1 MKKLLCVLLTLSL
14 ILCAA
19 ALAEGTYNQ
28 NTSTASTTLTTTING
43 PDAPS
48 YTLIIPSTLTITPNA
63 TSTTLTV
70 QLTEANN
77 ANSIRVETA
86 ANGSMTISA
95 KRFAFTTPMVRSVFR
110 YPCRSI
116 SSQTSANCSLRFCSA
131 GVSFLSFF
139 AIVPCSDPKIFIIVP
154 RQTGDCKKV

>member
-28 NTSTASTTLTTTING
+28 NNSTASTTLTTTIKG

-70 QLTEANN
+70 QLTEVNN

-86 ANGSMTISA
+86 ANGSMTNGSGGTIEFTVTSNELSFGNFSSLPSAKTMAIGITAEQWQQAAAGTYTGTMSFTISA
-95 KRFAFTTPMVRSVFR
+95 E
-110 YPCRSI
+110 
-116 SSQTSANCSLRFCSA
+116 
-131 GVSFLSFF
+131 
-139 AIVPCSDPKIFIIVP
+139 
-154 RQTGDCKKV
+154 

>member
-1 MKKLLCVLLTLSL
+1 MKKLLCALLTLSL
-14 ILCAA
+14 IFCAA
-19 ALAEGTYNQ
+19 ALAEGTYDEDD
-28 NTSTASTTLTTTING
+28 STASTTLTTTIKG

-86 ANGSMTISA
+86 ANGSMTNGSGGTIEFTVTSNELSFGNFNALPATKTMSIGITAEQWQQAAAGTYTGTMSFTISA
-95 KRFAFTTPMVRSVFR
+95 E
-110 YPCRSI
+110 
-116 SSQTSANCSLRFCSA
+116 
-131 GVSFLSFF
+131 
-139 AIVPCSDPKIFIIVP
+139 
-154 RQTGDCKKV
+154 

>member
-1 MKKLLCVLLTLSL
+1 MKKLLCALLTLSL
-14 ILCAA
+14 IFCAA
-19 ALAEGTYNQ
+19 ALAEDTYDESD
-28 NTSTASTTLTTTING
+28 STASTTLTTTIKG

-86 ANGSMTISA
+86 ANGSMTNGSGGTIEFTVTSNELSFGNFSSLPRAKTMAIRITAEQWQQAAAGTYTGTMSFTISA
-95 KRFAFTTPMVRSVFR
+95 E
-110 YPCRSI
+110 
-116 SSQTSANCSLRFCSA
+116 
-131 GVSFLSFF
+131 
-139 AIVPCSDPKIFIIVP
+139 
-154 RQTGDCKKV
+154 

>member
-19 ALAEGTYNQ
+19 ALAEDTYDESD
-28 NTSTASTTLTTTING
+28 STASTTLTTTIKG

-86 ANGSMTISA
+86 ANGSMTNGSGGTIEFTVTSNELTFSNFANLPATKTMAIGITAEQWQQAAAGTYTGTMSFTISA
-95 KRFAFTTPMVRSVFR
+95 E
-110 YPCRSI
+110 
-116 SSQTSANCSLRFCSA
+116 
-131 GVSFLSFF
+131 
-139 AIVPCSDPKIFIIVP
+139 
-154 RQTGDCKKV
+154 

>member
-14 ILCAA
+14 IFCAA
-19 ALAEGTYNQ
+19 ALAEGTYDEDD
-28 NTSTASTTLTTTING
+28 STASTTLTTTIKG

-86 ANGSMTISA
+86 ANGSMTNGSGGTIEFTVTSNELSFSNFSSLPSA
-95 KRFAFTTPMVRSVFR
+95 KTMAIGITAE
-110 YPCRSI
+110 
-116 SSQTSANCSLRFCSA
+116 QWQQAAA
-131 GVSFLSFF
+131 GTVH
-139 AIVPCSDPKIFIIVP
+139 VEE
-154 RQTGDCKKV
+154 T

>member
-14 ILCAA
+14 ILCAT

-28 NTSTASTTLTTTING
+28 NNSTASTTLTTTIKG

-63 TSTTLTV
+63 TSATLTV

-77 ANSIRVETA
+77 VNSIRVETA
-86 ANGSMTISA
+86 ANGSMTNGSGGTIEFTVTSNEISFGNFSSLPSAKTMAIGITAEQWQQAAAGTYTGTMSFTISA
-95 KRFAFTTPMVRSVFR
+95 E
-110 YPCRSI
+110 
-116 SSQTSANCSLRFCSA
+116 
-131 GVSFLSFF
+131 
-139 AIVPCSDPKIFIIVP
+139 
-154 RQTGDCKKV
+154 

>member
-1 MKKLLCVLLTLSL
+1 MKKLLCVLLTLTLTLSL
-14 ILCAA
+14 ILCTT
-19 ALAEGTYNQ
+19 ALAEDTYDEDD
-28 NTSTASTTLTTTING
+28 STASTTLTTTIKG

-86 ANGSMTISA
+86 ANGSMTNGSGGTIEFTVTSNELSFGNFSSLPSAKTMAIGITAEQWQQAAAGTYTGTMSFTISA
-95 KRFAFTTPMVRSVFR
+95 E
-110 YPCRSI
+110 
-116 SSQTSANCSLRFCSA
+116 
-131 GVSFLSFF
+131 
-139 AIVPCSDPKIFIIVP
+139 
-154 RQTGDCKKV
+154 

>member
-19 ALAEGTYNQ
+19 ALAEDTYDEDD
-28 NTSTASTTLTTTING
+28 STASTTLTTTIKG

-70 QLTEANN
+70 QLMEQKNTSEISITT
-77 ANSIRVETA
+77 ANS
-86 ANGSMTISA
+86 GSMTNGSGGTIEFTVTSNELSFSNFANLPATKTMTINITSAEWQQAAAGTYTGTMSFTISA
-95 KRFAFTTPMVRSVFR
+95 E
-110 YPCRSI
+110 
-116 SSQTSANCSLRFCSA
+116 
-131 GVSFLSFF
+131 
-139 AIVPCSDPKIFIIVP
+139 
-154 RQTGDCKKV
+154 

>member
-19 ALAEGTYNQ
+19 ALAEGTYDESD
-28 NTSTASTTLTTTING
+28 STASTTLTTTIKG

-70 QLTEANN
+70 QLMEQKNTSEISITT
-77 ANSIRVETA
+77 ANS
-86 ANGSMTISA
+86 GSMTNGSGGTIEFTVTSNELSFGNFSSLPSAKTMAIGITAEQWQQAAAGTYTGTMSFTISA
-95 KRFAFTTPMVRSVFR
+95 E
-110 YPCRSI
+110 
-116 SSQTSANCSLRFCSA
+116 
-131 GVSFLSFF
+131 
-139 AIVPCSDPKIFIIVP
+139 
-154 RQTGDCKKV
+154 

>member
-1 MKKLLCVLLTLSL
+1 MKKLLCALLTLSL
-14 ILCAA
+14 IFCAA
-19 ALAEGTYNQ
+19 ALAEDTYDESD
-28 NTSTASTTLTTTING
+28 STASTTLTTTIKG

-86 ANGSMTISA
+86 ANGSMTNGSGGTIEFTVTSNELSFGNFNALPATKTMSIGITAEQWQQAAAGTYTGTMSFTISA
-95 KRFAFTTPMVRSVFR
+95 E
-110 YPCRSI
+110 
-116 SSQTSANCSLRFCSA
+116 
-131 GVSFLSFF
+131 
-139 AIVPCSDPKIFIIVP
+139 
-154 RQTGDCKKV
+154 

>member
-1 MKKLLCVLLTLSL
+1 MKKLLCALLTLSL
-14 ILCAA
+14 IFCAA
-19 ALAEGTYNQ
+19 ALAEDTYDESD
-28 NTSTASTTLTTTING
+28 STASTTLTTTIKG

-86 ANGSMTISA
+86 ANGSMTNGSGGIIEFTVTSNELSFGNFNALPATKTMSIGITAEQWQQAAAGTYTGTMSFTISA
-95 KRFAFTTPMVRSVFR
+95 E
-110 YPCRSI
+110 
-116 SSQTSANCSLRFCSA
+116 
-131 GVSFLSFF
+131 
-139 AIVPCSDPKIFIIVP
+139 
-154 RQTGDCKKV
+154 

>member
-19 ALAEGTYNQ
+19 ALAEDTYDESD
-28 NTSTASTTLTTTING
+28 STASTTLTTTIKG

-77 ANSIRVETA
+77 AYSIRVETA
-86 ANGSMTISA
+86 ANGSMTNGSGGTIEFTVTSNELTFSNFANLPATKTMAIGITAEQWQQAAAGTYTGTMSFTISA
-95 KRFAFTTPMVRSVFR
+95 E
-110 YPCRSI
+110 
-116 SSQTSANCSLRFCSA
+116 
-131 GVSFLSFF
+131 
-139 AIVPCSDPKIFIIVP
+139 
-154 RQTGDCKKV
+154 

>member
-19 ALAEGTYNQ
+19 ALAEDTYDEDD
-28 NTSTASTTLTTTING
+28 STASTTLTTTIKG

-77 ANSIRVETA
+77 ADAIRVETA
-86 ANGSMTISA
+86 ANGSMTNGSGGTIDFTVTSNELTFSNFSSLPSAKTMVIGITAEQWQQAAAGTYTGTMSFTISA
-95 KRFAFTTPMVRSVFR
+95 E
-110 YPCRSI
+110 
-116 SSQTSANCSLRFCSA
+116 
-131 GVSFLSFF
+131 
-139 AIVPCSDPKIFIIVP
+139 
-154 RQTGDCKKV
+154 

>member
-19 ALAEGTYNQ
+19 ALAEDTYDEDD
-28 NTSTASTTLTTTING
+28 STASTTLTTTIKG

-86 ANGSMTISA
+86 ANGSMTNGSGGTIEFTVTSNELSFGNFSSLPSAKTMAIGITAEQWQQAAARTYTGTMSFTISA
-95 KRFAFTTPMVRSVFR
+95 E
-110 YPCRSI
+110 
-116 SSQTSANCSLRFCSA
+116 
-131 GVSFLSFF
+131 
-139 AIVPCSDPKIFIIVP
+139 
-154 RQTGDCKKV
+154 

>member
-19 ALAEGTYNQ
+19 ALAEDTYDEDD
-28 NTSTASTTLTTTING
+28 STASTTLTTTIKG

-70 QLTEANN
+70 QLMEQKNTSEISITT
-77 ANSIRVETA
+77 ANS
-86 ANGSMTISA
+86 GSMTNGSDGTIDFTVTSNELSFSNFSSLPRTKTMTINITEEQWQQAAAGTYTGTMSFTISA
-95 KRFAFTTPMVRSVFR
+95 E
-110 YPCRSI
+110 
-116 SSQTSANCSLRFCSA
+116 
-131 GVSFLSFF
+131 
-139 AIVPCSDPKIFIIVP
+139 
-154 RQTGDCKKV
+154 

>member
-14 ILCAA
+14 ILCAT

-28 NTSTASTTLTTTING
+28 NNSTASTTLTTTIKG

-86 ANGSMTISA
+86 ANGSMTNGSGGTIEFTVTSNELSFGNFSSLPSAKTMAIGITAEQWQQAAAGTYTGTMSFTISA
-95 KRFAFTTPMVRSVFR
+95 E
-110 YPCRSI
+110 
-116 SSQTSANCSLRFCSA
+116 
-131 GVSFLSFF
+131 
-139 AIVPCSDPKIFIIVP
+139 
-154 RQTGDCKKV
+154 

>member
-19 ALAEGTYNQ
+19 ALAEDTYDEDD
-28 NTSTASTTLTTTING
+28 STASTTLTTTIKG

-86 ANGSMTISA
+86 ANGSMTNGSGRNHRIH
-95 KRFAFTTPMVRSVFR
+95 R
-110 YPCRSI
+110 YV
-116 SSQTSANCSLRFCSA
+116 Q
-131 GVSFLSFF
+131 
-139 AIVPCSDPKIFIIVP
+139 
-154 RQTGDCKKV
+154 

>member
-19 ALAEGTYNQ
+19 ALAEDTYDEDD
-28 NTSTASTTLTTTING
+28 STASTTLTTTIKG

-86 ANGSMTISA
+86 ANGSMTNGSGGTIEFTVTSNELSFGNFSSLPSA
-95 KRFAFTTPMVRSVFR
+95 KTMAIGITAE
-110 YPCRSI
+110 
-116 SSQTSANCSLRFCSA
+116 QWQQAAA
-131 GVSFLSFF
+131 G
-139 AIVPCSDPKIFIIVP
+139 
-154 RQTGDCKKV
+154 T

>member
-19 ALAEGTYNQ
+19 ALAEDTYDEDD
-28 NTSTASTTLTTTING
+28 STASTTLTTTIKG

-86 ANGSMTISA
+86 ANGSMTNGSGGTIEFTVTSNELSFGNFSSLPSAKTMYINITSEEWQQAAAGIYTGTMSFTISA
-95 KRFAFTTPMVRSVFR
+95 E
-110 YPCRSI
+110 
-116 SSQTSANCSLRFCSA
+116 
-131 GVSFLSFF
+131 
-139 AIVPCSDPKIFIIVP
+139 
-154 RQTGDCKKV
+154 

>member
-19 ALAEGTYNQ
+19 ALAEDTYDEDD
-28 NTSTASTTLTTTING
+28 STASTTLTTTIKG

-70 QLTEANN
+70 QLMEQKNTSEISITT
-77 ANSIRVETA
+77 ANS
-86 ANGSMTISA
+86 GSMTNGSDGTIDFTVTSNELSFSNFSSLPSTKTMYINITSEEWQQAAAGTYTGTMSFTISA
-95 KRFAFTTPMVRSVFR
+95 E
-110 YPCRSI
+110 
-116 SSQTSANCSLRFCSA
+116 
-131 GVSFLSFF
+131 
-139 AIVPCSDPKIFIIVP
+139 
-154 RQTGDCKKV
+154 

>member
-19 ALAEGTYNQ
+19 ALAEDTYDEDD
-28 NTSTASTTLTTTING
+28 STASTTLTTTIKG

-77 ANSIRVETA
+77 ADSIRVETA
-86 ANGSMTISA
+86 ANGSMTNGSGGTIDFTVTSNELTFSNFANLPATKMMAIGITAEQWQQAAAGTYTGTMSFTISA
-95 KRFAFTTPMVRSVFR
+95 E
-110 YPCRSI
+110 
-116 SSQTSANCSLRFCSA
+116 
-131 GVSFLSFF
+131 
-139 AIVPCSDPKIFIIVP
+139 
-154 RQTGDCKKV
+154 

>member
-14 ILCAA
+14 IFCAA
-19 ALAEGTYNQ
+19 ALAEGTYDEDD
-28 NTSTASTTLTTTING
+28 STASTTLTTTIKG

-86 ANGSMTISA
+86 ANGSMTNGSGGTIEFTVTSNELTFSNFANLPATKTMAIGITAEQWQQAAAGTYTGTMSFTISA
-95 KRFAFTTPMVRSVFR
+95 E
-110 YPCRSI
+110 
-116 SSQTSANCSLRFCSA
+116 
-131 GVSFLSFF
+131 
-139 AIVPCSDPKIFIIVP
+139 
-154 RQTGDCKKV
+154 